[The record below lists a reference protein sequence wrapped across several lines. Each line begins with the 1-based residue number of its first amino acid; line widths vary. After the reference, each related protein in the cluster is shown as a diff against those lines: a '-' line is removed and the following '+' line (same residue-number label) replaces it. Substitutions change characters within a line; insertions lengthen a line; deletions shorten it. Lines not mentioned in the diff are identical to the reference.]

1 MSNRSLIADHAS
13 KTYFVIG
20 KWPIFGPG
28 ASHKFMV
35 GKNPDGDGDV
45 LELSDTIAVQ
55 KELAYWNCTDVRE
68 CTVALWEFANNKTV
82 ITPPRKGFVL
92 SHEPKG
98 QVHPAM
104 TTVAYENDAFKD
116 GYLIKTVNASLTRYT
131 NRDID
136 QEA

>member
-68 CTVALWEFANNKTV
+68 CAVALWEFSNNKTV
-82 ITPPRKGFVL
+82 ILLNEEHDDYWRVKETYTKA
-92 SHEPKG
+92 G
-98 QVHPAM
+98 Q
-104 TTVAYENDAFKD
+104 
-116 GYLIKTVNASLTRYT
+116 LT
-131 NRDID
+131 
-136 QEA
+136 